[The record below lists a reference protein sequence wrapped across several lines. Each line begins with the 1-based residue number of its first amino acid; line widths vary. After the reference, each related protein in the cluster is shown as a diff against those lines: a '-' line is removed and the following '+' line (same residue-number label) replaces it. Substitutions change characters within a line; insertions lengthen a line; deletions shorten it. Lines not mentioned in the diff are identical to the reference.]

1 MSNKERVMIWIL
13 DAVDWGVNWIVRV
26 ILFFIM
32 GISIFSLYD
41 TYRVYDDASPG
52 NLYSRYRPLSDGSDG
67 LSFDELVRLNPD
79 VIGWITLDDTAI
91 DYPVVQGE
99 NNSQYLNRNALG
111 EYSLSG
117 SILMNT
123 LKKVLPYGKTL
134 FIRKN
139 TDFSDPY
146 SLLYGHHM
154 DYDAMFGGLDH
165 FTNEGY
171 FDEHRSGELWISG
184 SEYYDLTVVSCLVTD
199 AYDEHVFRVT
209 PEDNDLASLYDY
221 LEDQS
226 VFIAD
231 DLDKSEGKH
240 LLGLSTCTN
249 AGTNERTV
257 IFCTIN
263 KLHEKE
269 DIDETS
275 D

>member
-26 ILFFIM
+26 ILLFIM

-67 LSFDELVRLNPD
+67 LSFYELVRLNPD

-117 SILMNT
+117 SIFLDADNAS
-123 LKKVLPYGKTL
+123 
-134 FIRKN
+134 
-139 TDFSDPY
+139 DFSDPY

-171 FDEHRSGELWISG
+171 FDEHRTGELWISG

-231 DLDKSEGKH
+231 DLDKSEEKH